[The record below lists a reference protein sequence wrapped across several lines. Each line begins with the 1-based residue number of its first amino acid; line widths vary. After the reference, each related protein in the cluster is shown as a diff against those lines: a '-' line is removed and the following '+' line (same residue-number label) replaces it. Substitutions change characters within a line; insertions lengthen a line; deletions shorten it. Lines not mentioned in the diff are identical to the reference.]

1 MNRHPRVKREAKTI
15 QAMFRLFCQSKH
27 GITAGLCSSC
37 QELEEY
43 ALQRLDHCPFQE
55 RKTTCAKCPIHCFR
69 TDMRVQIREVMRYA
83 GPRMLIHHPWLS
95 IFHLFDGLREKP
107 KPKSSAG

>member
-1 MNRHPRVKREAKTI
+1 
-15 QAMFRLFCQSKH
+15 
-27 GITAGLCSSC
+27 
-37 QELEEY
+37 
-43 ALQRLDHCPFQE
+43 
-55 RKTTCAKCPIHCFR
+55 
-69 TDMRVQIREVMRYA
+69 MRVQIREVMRYA